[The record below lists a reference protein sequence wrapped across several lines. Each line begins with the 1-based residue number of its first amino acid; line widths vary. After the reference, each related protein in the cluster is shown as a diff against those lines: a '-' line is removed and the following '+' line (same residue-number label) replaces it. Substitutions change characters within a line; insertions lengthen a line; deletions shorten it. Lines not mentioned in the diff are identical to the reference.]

1 MYLLMVNGIKCYEC
15 SLFDVCKAYSK
26 LKPFTDEAKVD
37 LGVEIT
43 VNDCKHYI
51 SDETAEQTTADEE

>member
-1 MYLLMVNGIKCYEC
+1 MVNGIKCYEC

-26 LKPFTDEAKVD
+26 LKPFTEEARVD

-43 VNDCKHYI
+43 FNDCKHYI
-51 SDETAEQTTADEE
+51 SNDEDNAENADTSEEEF